1 MSAVHRVTVR
11 DTPERV
17 FTRLVEVLGCQS
29 SPGDPDVGDK
39 VCLPPSMLPACRVVA
54 VERPHVLVL
63 ERGGAVLHSVVVAP
77 MAVGA
82 EVVWTS
88 ASGAGPTA
96 EAEGVLA
103 VLDLALGDR
112 GQRSCGGHWPL
123 PRQRSGTAPTVL
135 DHVALDH
142 THLRSRL
149 DQLCAT
155 PNTRLRREAV
165 TGLLAA
171 VARHEAA
178 ESALLRPML
187 RRTAGGGAVAR
198 VLDRQ
203 EQRVASGSHAVITAT
218 LREDPGLVGLLEQFR
233 TTVLDNCDAEET
245 AAHPRLR
252 ADCSPAV
259 LERLGRRY
267 VAMTRVE
274 VDLRGARA
282 GSTRP

>member
-11 DTPERV
+11 DIPDRV
-17 FTRLVEVLGCQS
+17 FTRLLEVLGCEPGS
-29 SPGDPDVGDK
+29 GDPDPGDQM
-39 VCLPPSMLPACRVVA
+39 CLPPSMLPACRVVA

-63 ERGGAVLHSVVVAP
+63 ERGGAVLHSVVLAP
-77 MAVGA
+77 VPIGA

-88 ASGAGPTA
+88 ASGAGAAA
-96 EAEGVLA
+96 EAEGALA
-103 VLDLALGDR
+103 VLDVALGDR
-112 GQRSCGGHWPL
+112 ALRGCGGGWPL
-123 PRQRSGTAPTVL
+123 ARQRSQAPPTVL

-142 THLRSRL
+142 TDLRTRF

-155 PNTRLRREAV
+155 PTRLRREAV

-187 RRTAGGGAVAR
+187 RGTAGGGAVAR

-203 EQRVASGSHAVITAT
+203 EQRVAAESHAVITAAV
-218 LREDPGLVGLLEQFR
+218 REDPALVGLLRQLR
-233 TTVLDNCDAEET
+233 SSVLDNCDAEET
-245 AAHPRLR
+245 AAHPRLQ
-252 ADCSPAV
+252 AGCSPAV
-259 LERLGRRY
+259 LEQLGRRY

-274 VDLRGARA
+274 VDLRGGQVGAKQ
-282 GSTRP
+282 P